1 MATKSNAQF
10 MGMEFPEFMDLTKI
24 AGQFKVP
31 NVDAQALM
39 EIQRKN
45 IEAMTAANR
54 IALEGAQSLTRRQA
68 EILRQAWDESTAAV
82 QELTSAGKPEDKLAK
97 QTEMAKHGFEV
108 SVANA
113 RELAEISAKSNNE
126 ALELISKRIA
136 ELMDEVK
143 VELEKFAK
151 V

>member
-10 MGMEFPEFMDLTKI
+10 MGMEIPEFMDFAKV

-31 NVDAQALM
+31 NVDAQALI

-45 IEAMTAANR
+45 IEAVTAVNR
-54 IALEGAQSLTRRQA
+54 IAFESAQALTRRQA
-68 EILRQAWDESTAAV
+68 EILRQAWDVSTAAV
-82 QELTSAGKPEDKLAK
+82 QELTAAGKPEDKLAK
-97 QTEMAKHGFEV
+97 QTELAKHGFEV

-113 RELAEISAKSNNE
+113 RELAEMGAKSNSE
-126 ALELISKRIA
+126 AIELINKRVT
-136 ELMDEVK
+136 ELLDEVK
-143 VELEKFAK
+143 TEIEKFTK

>member
-1 MATKSNAQF
+1 MAAKSNAQF
-10 MGMEFPEFMDLTKI
+10 MGMEIPEFMDFTKI

-31 NVDAQALM
+31 NLDAHALM

-45 IEAMTAANR
+45 IEAVTAANR
-54 IALEGAQSLTRRQA
+54 IALEGAQALTRRQA

-97 QTEMAKHGFEV
+97 QTELAKHGFEV

-113 RELAEISAKSNNE
+113 RELAEMSAKSNSE
-126 ALELISKRIA
+126 ALELINKRIA
-136 ELMDEVK
+136 ELLDEVK